1 MRDFTFFLIIIFLAL
16 RFGYPAYQDWKLE
29 NKIREEMQS
38 AKLPEFPN
46 NVNGLPIKGNAEQQ
60 YPNTKI
66 TLTLT
71 EVGRGELT
79 TTQLINLSEQVKD
92 IPCRNLEMFRMSP
105 SYTKVARANVMRDD
119 KISMTIAVR
128 NKNNEVIE
136 QHTQLLSECSNFD
149 SVFTSKL

>member
-1 MRDFTFFLIIIFLAL
+1 MRNLTFILIIIFLGL

-38 AKLPEFPN
+38 AEFPEFPN
-46 NVNGLPIKGNAEQQ
+46 NVNGLPIKGDAEQQ
-60 YPNTKI
+60 YPDTKI

-79 TTQLINLSEQVKD
+79 TTQLINLSEQIKE
-92 IPCRNLEMFRMSP
+92 IPCRNLEMFRLSP

-119 KISMTIAVR
+119 KISMTIAIR
-128 NKNNEVIE
+128 NKNNEVIDR
-136 QHTQLLSECSNFD
+136 HIQLLSECSNFD